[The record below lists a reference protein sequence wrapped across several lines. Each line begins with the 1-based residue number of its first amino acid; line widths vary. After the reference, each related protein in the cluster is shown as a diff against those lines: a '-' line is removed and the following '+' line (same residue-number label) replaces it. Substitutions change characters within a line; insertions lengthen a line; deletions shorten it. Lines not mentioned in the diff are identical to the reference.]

1 MGAAFLAAALVALG
15 RVMGWN
21 GVDTAAQVYRVNSYR
36 HSGFALWD
44 FSWFGGHWTL
54 DYSLLYPP
62 LAATFGIVVVAIG
75 SAALAARAFDRL
87 VRPEFGSGGPVA
99 SYMFAAG
106 TLVTASIGQLTFLS
120 GEAFGL
126 AALWA
131 GRNGK
136 WRSAALLGLAATLTS
151 PLAGAFLALA
161 TLALAIDRF
170 LAGDRAARA
179 EARAAALVAAVAGVP
194 IVAAALLFPG
204 DGPMPYPV
212 IDWVWEMVVAFVIA
226 VLAGITYLFG
236 RQHRPLAVG
245 VILYM
250 AAASLSQLMPGPL
263 GGNVGRLEDVVALP
277 LAVGLAW
284 SWLPVALPFLSV
296 PLALSQWV
304 PAWGAFT
311 ASATQPSTHPAFYAT
326 LDRALE
332 TRSQAGPAGRVEV
345 VPTAFHWESAYVAPV
360 MPLAR
365 GWERQLDEADNPLF
379 YGPEPPSPQEY
390 RAWLLDNGV
399 RFVALPAAPL
409 DVAGQAEGSLV
420 ASGRVP
426 GLVLVWHSAQW
437 RLYTVEDSQGI
448 VSGPAE
454 LVSTSG
460 GRVVL
465 DANQPGDV
473 TVRIHWNPD
482 WYVAGGAGCLTNA
495 HSWMSVEVVKAGE
508 VQLEMSLLDPGQTAC
523 PQVLAAG
530 ASGRAPRT

>member
-1 MGAAFLAAALVALG
+1 MAAALLAAVLVAFG
-15 RVMGWN
+15 RAMGWN

-36 HSGFALWD
+36 RGGFALWD

-62 LAATFGIVVVAIG
+62 LAGTFGIVIVAIG
-75 SAALAARAFDRL
+75 SAALAALAFDRL
-87 VRPEFGSGGPVA
+87 VRPALGSGGPAA
-99 SYMFAAG
+99 SYTFAAG

-120 GEAFGL
+120 GEALGL

-131 GRNGK
+131 LRRGR
-136 WRSAALLGLAATLTS
+136 WRAAALLGLASTLTS
-151 PLAGAFLALA
+151 PLAGAFVALAALALA
-161 TLALAIDRF
+161 VDRLF
-170 LAGDRAARA
+170 ARDRT
-179 EARAAALVAAVAGVP
+179 ARAAALVAAVVGVP

-212 IDWVWEMVVAFVIA
+212 IDWAWEMVVAFAIA
-226 VLAGITYLFG
+226 ALAGITYLFG
-236 RQHRPLAVG
+236 RQHRPLGIGAV
-245 VILYM
+245 LYM
-250 AAASLSQLMPGPL
+250 VAASLSQLMPGAL
-263 GGNVGRLEDVVALP
+263 GGNVGRLEDAVALP
-277 LAVGLAW
+277 LAIGLAW
-284 SWLPVALPFLSV
+284 SWLPTALPLLSV
-296 PLALSQWV
+296 PLALSQWA

-311 ASATQPSTHPAFYAT
+311 ASATQPSTHRAFYAT
-326 LDRALE
+326 LDEALE
-332 TRSQAGPAGRVEV
+332 VRSQAGPAGRVEV

-409 DVAGQAEGSLV
+409 DVAGQAEGALV

-426 GLVLVWHSAQW
+426 GLVLVWSSPQW
-437 RLYTVEDSQGI
+437 RLYAVDDSQGI

-454 LVSTSG
+454 LVSASG

-465 DANQPGDV
+465 NADHPGDV

-495 HSWMSVEVVKAGE
+495 HSWMSVEVVKTGE

-523 PQVLAAG
+523 PQDLAAG
-530 ASGRAPRT
+530 VSGKGSRT